1 MLNVILAIVAIILLT
16 ILIVWL
22 IDKFVPKKIKP
33 ILNLVLWALI
43 IYLGYITYD
52 SVAGELRFEKIKD
65 GRYQVVVDRL
75 IDIQKAQVA
84 YKDVNGKYTDKYD
97 NLIKFIDTAQVPIT
111 ERRDSTVLDVEKT
124 KAFNGIEYFK
134 TLIVVDTLDYYS
146 VKDSLFKNIDYKNIM
161 NVGVGEPSAKFELKA
176 GSLDD
181 IPVFEAS
188 VDKAVVLHDQ
198 DKNLVAN
205 EKQTVSVDGVNGPKI
220 AVGSMDEVKT
230 TGNWPKNFS
239 KKDNE

>member
-1 MLNVILAIVAIILLT
+1 MLKVILAIVAIILLT

-33 ILNLVLWALI
+33 VLNLVLWALI
-43 IYLGYITYD
+43 VYLGYITFNSVYD
-52 SVAGELRFEKIKD
+52 ELRFEKIKD
-65 GRYQVVVDRL
+65 ERYQVVVDRL
-75 IDIQKAQVA
+75 IDIQKAQIA

-97 NLIKFIDTAQVPIT
+97 NLIRFIDTAQVPIT
-111 ERRDSTVLDVEKT
+111 QRRDSTVRDDEQSRRY
-124 KAFNGIEYFK
+124 GIDMFK
-134 TLIVVDTLDYYS
+134 TITLIDTLDYYS
-146 VKDSLFKNIDYKNIM
+146 VKDSLFKKVDHTKIM
-161 NVGVGEPSAKFELKA
+161 NVGVGAEGAKFELKA
-176 GSLDD
+176 GTIDD

-220 AVGSMDEVKT
+220 VVGSMNEIST
-230 TGNWPKNFS
+230 AGNWPKNFAKN
-239 KKDNE
+239 KKE